1 MELCK
6 LWNKTDLSLN
16 LDVSLT
22 LGVLYGELYNLF
34 ESLFFSFRE
43 YKVVKRNLKK
53 YVKYIISTYCDLVT
67 VLWVVTK

>member
-22 LGVLYGELYNLF
+22 LCVLYGELYNLF